1 MAFVFYLDEVH
12 ALNNLKYSLHDNLDE
27 FQFLISIK
35 LSLDCIQFILKG
47 FLSIIVEL
55 GNMGSAF

>member
-1 MAFVFYLDEVH
+1 MAFVFYLDKVH
-12 ALNNLKYSLHDNLDE
+12 ALSNLKYSLHNNLDE

-35 LSLDCIQFILKG
+35 LSLDCIQFILKD